1 MFINFK
7 KVQNRKGLTLIELI
21 VVIAILSILAG
32 IAVPKLTGFTD
43 KAKKISDEQF
53 SEVLKKT
60 ILIELLSGEIKIV
73 NDKENG
79 TIIISNENNGLR
91 YTTNNIEPADL
102 KPIIESMIDNTK
114 TSLQYYDKITLTI
127 DKDTQDIHA
136 SLE

>member
-73 NDKENG
+73 NEITEIK
-79 TIIISNENNGLR
+79 
-91 YTTNNIEPADL
+91 IEP
-102 KPIIESMIDNTK
+102 N
-114 TSLQYYDKITLTI
+114 
-127 DKDTQDIHA
+127 
-136 SLE
+136 

>member
-1 MFINFK
+1 MIINFK
-7 KVQNRKGLTLIELI
+7 KLQNRKGFTLIELI

-73 NDKENG
+73 NEKENG
-79 TIIISNENNGLR
+79 TIIISNDNHGLR
-91 YTTNNIEPADL
+91 YTTNNIEPADV
-102 KPIIESMIDNTK
+102 KPIIESMIDNPK
-114 TSLQYYDKITLTI
+114 ASLQYYDKVTLTI
-127 DKDTQDIHA
+127 DKDTQEIHA

>member
-7 KVQNRKGLTLIELI
+7 KVQNGKGLTLIELI

>member
-7 KVQNRKGLTLIELI
+7 KVQNRKGFTLIELI